1 MADEGWVP
9 PTPSQGGTG
18 AAAAPSSSGRWD
30 PANPDSWMVYSGSK
44 PKLAPGGQYY
54 VDSPTFESQALA
66 NSRLAS
72 DQKVRTELTKIAKS
86 MGMETGYGTLNWLW
100 QQGVNGAAALAQSGK
115 NVTVV
120 DYLKQWAKDG
130 GDSGSGSRTSGS
142 GYTGPRT
149 TSSNAFMDP
158 QSAEMLL
165 NDLAT
170 DMLGRSLTQDELAKY
185 TKRFRKMEQQNPTVT
200 TTSQTSSMSQ
210 QGMDDKDI
218 ARTILEKDPTFADQ
232 VIRTDVLDM
241 FMSRIDGKLGANG

>member
-1 MADEGWVP
+1 MVDGWTP
-9 PTPSQGGTG
+9 PAQNQGGAGSPVPTG
-18 AAAAPSSSGRWD
+18 SSRWD
-30 PANPDSWMVYSGSK
+30 PANPDSWMVYAGSK

-54 VDSPTFESQALA
+54 VDSPAFESQAVA

-72 DQKVRTELTKIAKS
+72 DEKVRKELTRIAKS

-100 QQGVNGAAALAQSGK
+100 QQGVNGAAALAQQGK

-120 DYLKQWAKDG
+120 DYLNQWAKSESNSSG
-130 GDSGSGSRTSGS
+130 SRSGSGPV
-142 GYTGPRT
+142 GPRT
-149 TSSNAFMDP
+149 TTSNAFMDP

-170 DMLGRSLTQDELAKY
+170 DMLGRNLTPDELAKY

-200 TTSQTSSMSQ
+200 TTSQSSSMSQ

-232 VIRTDVLDM
+232 VLRTDVLDM